1 MYAGFTPYSRRSSL
15 KVPVFDITR
24 QNNMLEDSLAE
35 AFRTVLNNGQFI
47 LGKEVELFEE
57 KMAQYLDAGN
67 AIGVANGSD
76 ALLLSLLALGI
87 GSGDEVIVPG
97 FTFFATAGAVSRTGA
112 TPVFVDVTAGD
123 YNIDPEQIR
132 VNITEK
138 TKAIIPVHLFGMP
151 AAMESILAIAKEH
164 NLAVVEDCAQAL
176 GSTCDGQPVGTFGDT
191 GCFSFFPTK
200 NLGAFGDGGLLVTN
214 RPDLA
219 QSMRMLRA
227 HGAKQKYNHELL
239 GFNSRLDALQAA
251 LLRTKLPYLNQ
262 WIKLRRKIAA
272 TYRQELQ
279 NVKEIKLPRDS
290 EDHTYNQFTIA
301 TAKRDG
307 LRNFLKENGV
317 ETTIYY
323 PLALHLQPVF
333 RPLKYKDGSLPVS
346 EKLTRQVLSLPI
358 FPELTESE
366 QSYVI
371 NKIKQFF
378 AGSGS

>member
-1 MYAGFTPYSRRSSL
+1 M
-15 KVPVFDITR
+15 KVPVFNITR
-24 QNNMLEDSLAE
+24 QNNMLEDFLGE
-35 AFRTVLNNGQFI
+35 VFQTVLNNGQFI

-57 KMAQYLDAGN
+57 KMSQYLDAGVS
-67 AIGVANGSD
+67 IGVASGSD

-87 GSGDEVIVPG
+87 GAGDEVIVPG

-112 TPVFVDVTAGD
+112 TPVFVDVKAED

-132 VNITEK
+132 VNITAK

-151 AAMESILAIAKEH
+151 VAMESILKIAKEH
-164 NLAVVEDCAQAL
+164 NLAVVEDCAQAM
-176 GSTCDGQPVGTFGDT
+176 GSTYDGQPVGTFGDT

-200 NLGAFGDGGLLVTN
+200 NLGAFGDGGLVVTN

-219 QSMRMLRA
+219 NTLRILRA

-262 WIKLRRKIAA
+262 WIQLRRKIAA
-272 TYRQELQ
+272 NYRQELQ
-279 NVKEIKLPRDS
+279 NIKEIKLPNDS

-301 TAKRDG
+301 TAKREG
-307 LRNFLKENGV
+307 LRNFLKENGI

-333 RPLKYKDGSLPVS
+333 RPLNYKEGSLPVS

-358 FPELTESE
+358 FPELTEGE

-371 NKIKQFF
+371 NKIRQFF
-378 AGSGS
+378 AGGGSR

>member
-1 MYAGFTPYSRRSSL
+1 L

-24 QNNMLEDSLAE
+24 QNNTLEETFAE
-35 AFRTVLNNGQFI
+35 AFQRVLNHGQFI

-57 KMAQYLDAGN
+57 KMAQYLDAG
-67 AIGVANGSD
+67 ATIGLANGSD

-87 GSGDEVIVPG
+87 GDGDEVIVPG

-112 TPVFVDVTAGD
+112 TPVFVDVAVED
-123 YNIDPEQIR
+123 YTINPEQI
-132 VNITEK
+132 VANITDK

-151 AAMESILAIAKEH
+151 AAMEAILKIAGEH
-164 NLAVVEDCAQAL
+164 QLAVVEDCAQAL
-176 GSTCDGQPVGTFGDT
+176 GSTYDGQPVGTLGDA

-200 NLGAFGDGGLLVTN
+200 NLGAFGDAGMVSTN
-214 RPDLA
+214 RDDLA
-219 QSMRMLRA
+219 ETIRMLRV
-227 HGAKQKYNHELL
+227 HGAKQKYHHELL

-251 LLRTKLPYLNQ
+251 LLKAKLPYLNQ

-279 NVKEIKLPRDS
+279 DVKEIRLPGES
-290 EDHTYNQFTIA
+290 EDHTYNQFTI
-301 TAKRDG
+301 TTPKRDG

-323 PLALHLQPVF
+323 PLALHLQPVY
-333 RPLKYKDGSLPVS
+333 RHLKYKEGSLPVS

-358 FPELTESE
+358 FPELTEPE

-378 AGSGS
+378 AGSSSR

>member
-1 MYAGFTPYSRRSSL
+1 M

-24 QNNMLEDSLAE
+24 QNNVLEDSLGE
-35 AFRTVLNNGQFI
+35 AFQTVLNSGQFI

-57 KMAQYLDAGN
+57 KMAQYLDAEVSV
-67 AIGVANGSD
+67 GVASGTD

-87 GSGDEVIVPG
+87 GAGDEVIVPG
-97 FTFFATAGAVSRTGA
+97 FTFFATAGAVSRAGA
-112 TPVFVDVTAGD
+112 TPVFVDVRAED
-123 YNIDPEQIR
+123 YNIDPDQIR
-132 VNITEK
+132 VNITAK

-151 AAMESILAIAKEH
+151 AAMESILKIAKEH
-164 NLAVVEDCAQAL
+164 NLAVIEDCAQAM
-176 GSTCDGQPVGTFGDT
+176 GSTYDAQPVGTFGDT

-200 NLGAFGDGGLLVTN
+200 NLGAFGDGGLVVTN
-214 RPDLA
+214 NPDLA
-219 QSMRMLRA
+219 DTLRMLRA
-227 HGAKQKYNHELL
+227 HGAKQKYTHELL

-251 LLRTKLPYLNQ
+251 LLKTKLPYLNQ

-272 TYRQELQ
+272 NYRQELQ

-301 TAKRDG
+301 TVKRDG
-307 LRNFLKENGV
+307 LRNFLKESGI
-317 ETTIYY
+317 ETAVYY

-333 RPLKYKDGSLPVS
+333 RPLKYKEGSLPVS
-346 EKLTRQVLSLPI
+346 EKLTKQVLTLPI

-371 NKIKQFF
+371 NKVRQFF